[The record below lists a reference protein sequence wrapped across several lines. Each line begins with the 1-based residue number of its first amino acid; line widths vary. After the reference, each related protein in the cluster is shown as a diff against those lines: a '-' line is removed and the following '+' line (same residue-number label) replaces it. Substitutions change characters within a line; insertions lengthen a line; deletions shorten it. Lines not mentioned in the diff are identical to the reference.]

1 MISSSLELYLV
12 YTSMQYYFFLTMEN
26 EETEVP
32 TPMRKDHVVE
42 YSVLLHVN
50 MLSVILVMQCNLSD

>member
-1 MISSSLELYLV
+1 
-12 YTSMQYYFFLTMEN
+12 
-26 EETEVP
+26 VP

>member
-1 MISSSLELYLV
+1 VGAVEMISSSLELYPV

-26 EETEVP
+26 EDTEVT

-42 YSVLLHVN
+42 
-50 MLSVILVMQCNLSD
+50 